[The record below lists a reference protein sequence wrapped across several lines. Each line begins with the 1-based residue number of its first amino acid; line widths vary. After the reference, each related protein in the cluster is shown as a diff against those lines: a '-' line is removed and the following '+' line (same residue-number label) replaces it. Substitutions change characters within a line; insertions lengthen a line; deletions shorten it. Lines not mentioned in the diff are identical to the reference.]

1 MITYTFDLDVVP
13 GGIPVKVPLKQ
24 YEDACTLVFNVYA
37 SKGVLTLPEGTNV
50 SIRGTKPDEN
60 GISIGAEISGNV
72 VTVLVDK
79 QMTAVAGKSKYELV
93 FANATGNEFITT
105 SFVVMVERAALDADT
120 LESGSIIRELAEIQL
135 RQDEI
140 IEAARTAVAKTE
152 ELDEMYNTVVAANE
166 NVNTKAAEVDEKARM
181 VAAIKT
187 EADTL
192 AKKALEVA
200 SNAEN
205 EVAECQNSVQVL
217 TEAGNMMKLEISSKC
232 DGAYVEQGYLYLT
245 SNGSV
250 VAGPL
255 GPFSGGGGG
264 SGGSGG
270 NNASLTVTNTSGWL
284 AKTVVENAPC
294 NISLTWS
301 SIEDDMPTGNG
312 SLSVTVNGSLKTIM
326 DIAQGSVI
334 VDVSKFLSIGSNVV
348 KIAVSD
354 VYGNSRTI
362 NFSATL
368 VSISI
373 SSSFDSSVAYTG
385 AILFT
390 YTPVGSVQKTVHF
403 ELDGEEIGT
412 KQTSVSGRQQSYT
425 IPAQTH
431 GVHKF
436 RCYFNCVVNGETITS
451 NVLYYEII
459 CLEDLRTDKIIASNF
474 DITSAKQYETLTIE
488 YIVYDPLAMEVPIVI
503 SANGVV
509 MSNQVVDRKVQSW
522 SYRADEP
529 GQLIIEIASGD
540 VSKQFTIEV
549 DESDIQVEAET
560 EGLELFLS
568 SYGRSNNEENP
579 AVWSFNGIEATFTNF
594 NFTSDGWQM
603 DKDGA
608 TALRVSGDARLSIP
622 FKIFQ
627 NDFRTS
633 GKTVEFMFSTRD
645 VRNYDAEI
653 ISCYSGNRGFK
664 VTAQQIMLQSEQSKV
679 SYQFKDNEL
688 VRVSF
693 VVEKRSENRLIYLYI
708 NGICSQVVQYPAND
722 DFSQAEPVN
731 ISIGSNDCTADIYC
745 IRVYNND
752 LTRMQV
758 LNNWIA
764 DTTNVTDML
773 DRYTRNNV
781 YDAYGNITIANLPKN
796 LPYLV
801 LECPELPQFKGD
813 KKTISGRY
821 VDPVNPNKSFT
832 FTGAQI
838 DVQGTSSAGYE
849 RKNYKIKFKEGFAM
863 EVSGAT
869 ASGFRMRD
877 DSIAT
882 STFTFKADVASSEG
896 CNNVELVR
904 LYNDA
909 CPYKTP
915 AQKANPSVRQG
926 IDGFPIVIFWNNGEN
941 EIFLGKYNF
950 NNDKGTPEVFGFAD
964 GDESWEIRNNTSE
977 RALFKSDDF
986 SGDAWKNDFEAR
998 YPEDSTDVTN
1008 LAAFAAWI
1016 VTTDTTAAT
1025 NEALPEAIEYDGV
1038 SYTNDTAEYRLAKFR
1053 NELSNW
1059 AELDSALF
1067 YYLFTELFLMV
1078 DSRAKNA
1085 FPSFIGK
1092 EVSV

>member
-1 MITYTFDLDVVP
+1 MITYSFDLDVVP
-13 GGIPVKVPLKQ
+13 GGVPVKVPLKQ
-24 YEDACTLVFNVYA
+24 YEDACTLVFSVYA
-37 SKGVLTLPEGTNV
+37 SKGALVLPEGTTA
-50 SIRGTKPDEN
+50 SIRGTKPDGN
-60 GISIGAEISGNV
+60 GISIDANISGNV
-72 VTVLVDK
+72 VTVLVNK
-79 QMTAVAGKSKYELV
+79 QMTTAAGKSKYELV

-120 LESGSIIRELAEIQL
+120 LESDSVIRELAEIQL
-135 RQDEI
+135 HQDEI

-152 ELDEMYNTVVAANE
+152 ELDTMYSTVVAANE
-166 NVNTKAAEVDEKARM
+166 NVNAKSAEVNKKAEM

-192 AKKALEVA
+192 AKQALEAA

-217 TEAGNMMKLEISSKC
+217 TEAGNMMKLEISAKC

-264 SGGSGG
+264 GGTGG

-312 SLSVTVNGSLKTIM
+312 NLSVSVNGATKTIL
-326 DIAQGSVI
+326 DIAQGSAT
-334 VDVSKFLSIGSNVV
+334 VDVSKYLSVGSNVV
-348 KIAVSD
+348 KIVVSD
-354 VYGNSRTI
+354 IYGNSRTI
-362 NFSATL
+362 NFSVTL

-403 ELDGEEIGT
+403 ELDGVEIGT

-425 IPAQTH
+425 IPAQSH
-431 GVHKF
+431 GAHKF
-436 RCYFNCVVNGETITS
+436 RCYFECVINGETITS
-451 NVLYYEII
+451 NTLYYEII
-459 CLEDLRTDKIIASNF
+459 CLEDLSTDRIIASNF
-474 DITSAKQYETLTIE
+474 DVTTAKQYETMTIE
-488 YIVYDPLAMEVPIVI
+488 FIVYDPLKMEVPVVI
-503 SANGVV
+503 SANGVEV
-509 MSNQVVDRKVQSW
+509 SNQVVDRKVQSW

-529 GQLIIEIASGD
+529 GQLILKITSGN
-540 VSKQFTIEV
+540 VSKQFTIEI
-549 DESDIQVEAET
+549 DKSDINVEAET
-560 EGLELFLS
+560 EGLELYLS

-579 AVWSFNGIEATFTNF
+579 ATWSFNGVEAAFTNF

-603 DKDGA
+603 DKNGA

-633 GKTVEFMFSTRD
+633 GKTVEIMFSTRD

-653 ISCYSGNRGFK
+653 VSCYSGGRGLK

-679 SYQFKDNEL
+679 SYQFKDDEL

-693 VVEKRSENRLIYLYI
+693 VVEKRSENRLVYLYI
-708 NGICSQVVQYPAND
+708 NGICSQTIQYPTND
-722 DFSQAEPVN
+722 DFSQSEPVN
-731 ISIGSNDCTADIYC
+731 ISIGSNDCTVDVYC
-745 IRVYNND
+745 IRVYNSD
-752 LTRMQV
+752 LTRIQV

-764 DTTNVTDML
+764 DTTNITDML
-773 DRYTRNNV
+773 NRYTRNNV

-813 KKTISGRY
+813 KKIISGRY
-821 VDPVNPNKSFT
+821 VDPVNPSKSFT

-849 RKNYKIKFKEGFAM
+849 RKNYKIKFKKGFVM
-863 EVSGAT
+863 VVSGT
-869 ASGFRMRD
+869 TVSGFQIRD
-877 DSIAT
+877 NSIAT

-926 IDGFPIVIFWNNGEN
+926 IDGFPIVIFWNDGEN
-941 EIFLGKYNF
+941 ETFLGKYNF
-950 NNDKGTPEVFGFAD
+950 NNDKGTPEVFGFTN

-977 RALFKSDDF
+977 RVLFKSADF

-1025 NEALPEAIEYDGV
+1025 NEALPEAVEYNGV

-1053 NELSNW
+1053 NEFSNW
-1059 AELDSALF
+1059 AEVDSALF

-1085 FPSFIGK
+1085 FPSFMGK

>member
-1 MITYTFDLDVVP
+1 MITYSFDLDVVP
-13 GGIPVKVPLKQ
+13 GGVPVKVPLKQ
-24 YEDACTLVFNVYA
+24 YEDACTLAFNVYA
-37 SKGVLTLPEGTNV
+37 SQGALVLPEGTTV
-50 SIRGTKPDEN
+50 SIRGTKPDGN
-60 GISIGAEISGNV
+60 GISIDAELSGNV
-72 VTVLVDK
+72 VTVLVNK
-79 QMTAVAGKSKYELV
+79 QMTAAAGKSKYELV

-105 SFVVMVERAALDADT
+105 SFVIMVERAALDADT
-120 LESGSIIRELAEIQL
+120 LESSSIIRELAEIQL
-135 RQDEI
+135 HQDEI

-152 ELDEMYNTVVAANE
+152 ELGDMYSTVVAVNE
-166 NVNTKAAEVDEKARM
+166 NVNAKSAEVNKKAEM

-192 AKKALEVA
+192 AKQALEAA

-217 TEAGNMMKLEISSKC
+217 TEAGNMMKLEISAKC

-264 SGGSGG
+264 GTGG
-270 NNASLTVTNTSGWL
+270 NNASLTVTNNSGWL

-301 SIEDDMPTGNG
+301 SVEDDMPTGNG
-312 SLSVTVNGSLKTIM
+312 NLSVSVNGATKTIL
-326 DIAQGSVI
+326 DIAQGSVT
-334 VDVSKFLSIGSNVV
+334 VDVSKYLSVGSNVV
-348 KIAVSD
+348 KIVVSD
-354 VYGNSRTI
+354 IYGNSRTI
-362 NFSATL
+362 NFSVTL

-403 ELDGEEIGT
+403 ELDGIEIGT

-425 IPAQTH
+425 IPAQSH
-431 GVHKF
+431 GAHKF
-436 RCYFNCVVNGETITS
+436 RCYFECVINGETITS
-451 NVLYYEII
+451 NTLYYEII
-459 CLEDLRTDKIIASNF
+459 CLEDLSTDRIIASNF
-474 DITSAKQYETLTIE
+474 NVTTAKQYETMTIE
-488 YIVYDPLAMEVPIVI
+488 FIVYDPLKMEVPVVI
-503 SANGVV
+503 SANGVEI
-509 MSNQVVDRKVQSW
+509 SNQVVDRKVQSW

-529 GQLIIEIASGD
+529 GQLILKITSGN

-549 DESDIQVEAET
+549 DESDINVEAET
-560 EGLELFLS
+560 EGLELYLS

-579 AVWSFNGIEATFTNF
+579 ATWSFNGVEAAFTNF

-603 DKDGA
+603 DKNGA

-633 GKTVEFMFSTRD
+633 GKTVEIMFSTRD

-653 ISCYSGNRGFK
+653 VSCYSGGRGLK

-679 SYQFKDNEL
+679 SYQFKDDEL

-693 VVEKRSENRLIYLYI
+693 VVEKRSENRLVYLYI
-708 NGICSQVVQYPAND
+708 NGICSQTIQYPTND
-722 DFSQAEPVN
+722 DFSQSEPVN
-731 ISIGSNDCTADIYC
+731 ISIGSNDCTVDVYC
-745 IRVYNND
+745 IRVYNSD
-752 LTRMQV
+752 LTRIQV

-764 DTTNVTDML
+764 DTTNITDML
-773 DRYTRNNV
+773 NRYVRNNV

-801 LECPELPQFKGD
+801 LQCPELHQFKGD

-821 VDPVNPNKSFT
+821 VDPVNPSKSFT

-849 RKNYKIKFKEGFAM
+849 RKNYKIKFKKGFVM
-863 EVSGAT
+863 VVSGA
-869 ASGFRMRD
+869 AVSGFQIRD

-926 IDGFPIVIFWNNGEN
+926 IDGFPIVIFWNDGEN
-941 EIFLGKYNF
+941 ETFLGKYNF
-950 NNDKGTPEVFGFAD
+950 NNDKGTPEVFGFVD

-977 RALFKSDDF
+977 RTLFKSADF

-1025 NEALPEAIEYDGV
+1025 NEALPEAVEYNGV
-1038 SYTNDTAEYRLAKFR
+1038 SYANDTAEYRLAKFR
-1053 NELSNW
+1053 NEFSNW
-1059 AELDSALF
+1059 AEVDSALF

-1085 FPSFIGK
+1085 FPSFMGK